1 MHDWNEAHTHR
12 VLIDEYL
19 DSGGTAISPAFRE
32 AFPTEDDLVRELH
45 LRWVHLLDGCLETEL
60 ETGDGSP
67 TDALC
72 DAYVTAARH
81 APELRRMLATF
92 TSSPVLAVL
101 TDRYHERLARAI
113 GASRPGHT
121 VQEGIN
127 EVRDL
132 METLAIPAQRK
143 PSRLERWRR
152 DREVSRLITASLR
165 GY

>member
-1 MHDWNEAHTHR
+1 MHDWNEVHTHR
-12 VLIDEYL
+12 HLIDEYL
-19 DSGGTAISPAFRE
+19 ESGGTEMTAAFRE

-72 DAYVTAARH
+72 AAYVTAARH
-81 APELRRMLATF
+81 APDLRRILGTF
-92 TSSPVLAVL
+92 ADSHVLAGL
-101 TDRYHERLARAI
+101 TDHRNAQLAQAI
-113 GASRPGHT
+113 GALRPSHT
-121 VQEGIN
+121 IQEGID
-127 EVRDL
+127 EVRHL
-132 METLAIPAQRK
+132 METLAVPAQRQ